1 MRYAGAI
8 THPTKLF
15 PTRFFKTDMER
26 EIKDSDGITWT
37 CIQAFSGVSDSAEA
51 KNAAQVNDEPNTYW
65 VVCTPSGGAQSV
77 RLKLKDKWEEN
88 YSDEELLQE
97 IKTQQ

>member
-1 MRYAGAI
+1 
-8 THPTKLF
+8 
-15 PTRFFKTDMER
+15 MER

-37 CIQAFSGVSDSAEA
+37 CIQAFSGLSDTSKAQDAAE
-51 KNAAQVNDEPNTYW
+51 VEGESDTYW

-77 RLKLKDKWEEN
+77 RLKLKGKWEEE
-88 YSDEELLQE
+88 YSDEALLKE

>member
-1 MRYAGAI
+1 
-8 THPTKLF
+8 
-15 PTRFFKTDMER
+15 MER
-26 EIKDSDGITWT
+26 EIQDSDGITWT
-37 CIQAFSGVSDSAEA
+37 CIQAFSGLSDRAEA
-51 KNAAQVNDEPNTYW
+51 EDAARVKDEANTYW

-97 IKTQQ
+97 IKNQQ

>member
-1 MRYAGAI
+1 
-8 THPTKLF
+8 
-15 PTRFFKTDMER
+15 MER

-37 CIQAFSGVSDSAEA
+37 CIQAFSGLSDIAEA
-51 KNAAQVNDEPNTYW
+51 QDAAQVKDEPNTYW
-65 VVCTPSGGAQSV
+65 VVCTPSGGARSV
-77 RLKLKDKWEEN
+77 RLKLKDKWQEN